1 MNQKIEIENRNQ
13 QMNWGIEM
21 ENRNWKLKLLGM
33 FSSIGIVFLIFWI
46 LVDIFICK
54 IDISDS
60 DSENTNSD
68 SENTNPKIENEIQNS
83 GRLPGDDVEASG
95 FAGNWN
101 EDFDNENEIQIL
113 NLTMVE
119 YSRPPFFNL
128 TEAERKTIQYI
139 VAGEAKGEPMEG
151 KMAVA
156 QCILHGMVKSNWS
169 AERVRIEYQYSGWD
183 DELENVNPEAWA
195 EVVEAVSRVFDDGEL
210 ISDKP
215 ILYFYAPK
223 RVSSDWHESLNFSC
237 ELSNHRFFYLDEDVN
252 ADWFLNLRKDV

>member
-21 ENRNWKLKLLGM
+21 ENRNQKLNLDFVSAFWVGIGFGFLILALI
-33 FSSIGIVFLIFWI
+33 IGIFSYGFG
-46 LVDIFICK
+46 FE
-54 IDISDS
+54 IDFGKSDS
-60 DSENTNSD
+60 
-68 SENTNPKIENEIQNS
+68 KIEIQNS
-83 GRLPGDDVEASG
+83 GRLPGDDIEASG

-101 EDFDNENEIQIL
+101 GNFDTENEIEIL
-113 NLTMVE
+113 DLKMVE
-119 YSRPPFFNL
+119 YSQPPFFNL
-128 TEAERKTIQYI
+128 TEVDRKTIQYI

-156 QCILHGMVKSNWS
+156 QCILHGMVKSEWS

-183 DELENVNPEAWA
+183 DELENTNPEAWA

-223 RVSSDWHESLNFSC
+223 YSDGKWHKTLEFAFEISG
-237 ELSNHRFFYLDEDVN
+237 HRFFYLDEDVN
-252 ADWFLNLRKDV
+252 ADWFLKLQEKCF

>member
-1 MNQKIEIENRNQ
+1 
-13 QMNWGIEM
+13 MNWGIEM
-21 ENRNWKLKLLGM
+21 ENRNYKYKFEEL
-33 FSSIGIVFLIFWI
+33 FSVIWIGIGFGFLILALI
-46 LVDIFICK
+46 IGIFSYGFGFE
-54 IDISDS
+54 IDFGKSDS
-60 DSENTNSD
+60 
-68 SENTNPKIENEIQNS
+68 KIEIQNS

-101 EDFDNENEIQIL
+101 GNFDTENEIEIL
-113 NLTMVE
+113 DLKMVE

-128 TEAERKTIQYI
+128 TEADRKTIQYI

-156 QCILHGMVKSNWS
+156 QCILHGMVKSDWS

-215 ILYFYAPK
+215 ILYFYAPDIT
-223 RVSSDWHESLNFSC
+223 SSSWHESLNHAVTIGG
-237 ELSNHRFFYLDEDVN
+237 HRFFYLDEDVN

>member
-13 QMNWGIEM
+13 ETNWRIEM

-60 DSENTNSD
+60 NSK
-68 SENTNPKIENEIQNS
+68 NANPKIENEIQDD

-101 EDFDNENEIQIL
+101 EDFYNENEIEIL

-183 DELENVNPEAWA
+183 DELENTNPEAWG

-223 RVSSDWHESLNFSC
+223 YSDGKWHKTLEFAFEISG
-237 ELSNHRFFYLDEDVN
+237 HRFFYLDEDVN

>member
-1 MNQKIEIENRNQ
+1 
-13 QMNWGIEM
+13 M

-60 DSENTNSD
+60 DSENAY
-68 SENTNPKIENEIQNS
+68 PKIENEIQDD

-101 EDFDNENEIQIL
+101 EDFYNENEIQIL

-128 TEAERKTIQYI
+128 TKAERKTIQYI

-156 QCILHGMVKSNWS
+156 QCILHGMVKSGWS

-183 DELENVNPEAWA
+183 DELENTNPEAWD

-215 ILYFYAPK
+215 ILYFYASDIT
-223 RVSSDWHESLNFSC
+223 SSSWHESLNHAVTI
-237 ELSNHRFFYLDEDVN
+237 EGHRFFYLDEDVN
-252 ADWFLNLRKDV
+252 ANWFLNLRKDV

>member
-1 MNQKIEIENRNQ
+1 
-13 QMNWGIEM
+13 M

-54 IDISDS
+54 IDIS
-60 DSENTNSD
+60 NSD
-68 SENTNPKIENEIQNS
+68 SENTNQKIENEIQDD

-101 EDFDNENEIQIL
+101 EDFDNENGIEILESAQ
-113 NLTMVE
+113 VE
-119 YSRPPFFNL
+119 YSQPPFFNL
-128 TEAERKTIQYI
+128 TETDRKTIQYI
-139 VAGEAKGEPMEG
+139 VAGEANGEPMEG

-156 QCILHGMVKSNWS
+156 QCILHGMVKSDWS

-183 DELENVNPEAWA
+183 EELENTNPEAWA

-215 ILYFYAPK
+215 ILYFYAPDIT
-223 RVSSDWHESLNFSC
+223 SSSWHESLN
-237 ELSNHRFFYLDEDVN
+237 HAVTIGGHKFFYLDEDIN
-252 ADWFLNLRKDV
+252 ADWFLNLRKDE

>member
-1 MNQKIEIENRNQ
+1 
-13 QMNWGIEM
+13 M

-33 FSSIGIVFLIFWI
+33 FSSVGIVFLIFWI

-60 DSENTNSD
+60 DSENTN
-68 SENTNPKIENEIQNS
+68 PKIENEIQDD

-101 EDFDNENEIQIL
+101 EDFYNENENEIL
-113 NLTMVE
+113 DLTMVE
-119 YSRPPFFNL
+119 YSRLPFFNL
-128 TEAERKTIQYI
+128 AETERKTVQYI

-183 DELENVNPEAWA
+183 DELENTNSEAWA

-215 ILYFYAPK
+215 ILYFYAPDIT
-223 RVSSDWHESLNFSC
+223 SSSWHESLN
-237 ELSNHRFFYLDEDVN
+237 HAVTIGGHKFFYLDEDVN

>member
-13 QMNWGIEM
+13 ETDWRIEM
-21 ENRNWKLKLLGM
+21 ENRDWELKLLGM

-60 DSENTNSD
+60 DSENTN
-68 SENTNPKIENEIQNS
+68 PKIENEIQDD

-95 FAGNWN
+95 FAGNWD
-101 EDFDNENEIQIL
+101 EDFYNENEIEIL

-119 YSRPPFFNL
+119 YSHPPFFNL

-156 QCILHGMVKSNWS
+156 QCILHGMVKSDWS

-183 DELENVNPEAWA
+183 DELENTNSEAWA
-195 EVVEAVSRVFDDGEL
+195 EVVEAVSRVFDNGEL

-215 ILYFYAPK
+215 ILYFYAPDIT
-223 RVSSDWHESLNFSC
+223 SSSWHESLNHAITIGG
-237 ELSNHRFFYLDEDVN
+237 HRFFYLDEDVN

>member
-1 MNQKIEIENRNQ
+1 
-13 QMNWGIEM
+13 M
-21 ENRNWKLKLLGM
+21 ENRNCVYGHEELISGIW
-33 FSSIGIVFLIFWI
+33 IGICIGLLISALIFG
-46 LVDIFICK
+46 IFGCGFGFE
-54 IDISDS
+54 IDFGKS
-60 DSENTNSD
+60 NS
-68 SENTNPKIENEIQNS
+68 ENEIQNS

-95 FAGNWN
+95 FAGNWD
-101 EDFDNENEIQIL
+101 EDFYNENENQIL
-113 NLTMVE
+113 DLAMVK
-119 YSRPPFFNL
+119 YSHPPFFNL
-128 TEAERKTIQYI
+128 TKAERKTIQYI

-223 RVSSDWHESLNFSC
+223 KVSSSWHESLNFSC

>member
-1 MNQKIEIENRNQ
+1 
-13 QMNWGIEM
+13 M

-60 DSENTNSD
+60 N
-68 SENTNPKIENEIQNS
+68 SENTNPKTENEIQDD

-101 EDFDNENEIQIL
+101 EDFYNENEIEIL
-113 NLTMVE
+113 NLAMVE
-119 YSRPPFFNL
+119 YSHPPFFNL
-128 TEAERKTIQYI
+128 TEADRKTIQYI
-139 VAGEAKGEPMEG
+139 VAGEAKGEPTEG

-183 DELENVNPEAWA
+183 DELENANPEAWA

-215 ILYFYAPK
+215 ILYFYAPNV
-223 RVSSDWHESLNFSC
+223 VSSSWHESLNHAVTI
-237 ELSNHRFFYLDEDVN
+237 EGHKFFYLDEDVN

>member
-1 MNQKIEIENRNQ
+1 
-13 QMNWGIEM
+13 M

-54 IDISDS
+54 IDIS
-60 DSENTNSD
+60 NSD
-68 SENTNPKIENEIQNS
+68 SENTNPKIENKIQDD

-113 NLTMVE
+113 DLAMVE
-119 YSRPPFFNL
+119 YSHPPFFNL
-128 TEAERKTIQYI
+128 TEADRKTIQYI

-156 QCILHGMVKSNWS
+156 QCILHGMVKSGWS

-183 DELENVNPEAWA
+183 DELEKSNPKAWA

-215 ILYFYAPK
+215 ILYFYAPDIT
-223 RVSSDWHESLNFSC
+223 SSSWHESLNHAVTI
-237 ELSNHRFFYLDEDVN
+237 EGHKFFYLDEDVN
-252 ADWFLNLRKDV
+252 ADWFLNLRKDG

>member
-1 MNQKIEIENRNQ
+1 
-13 QMNWGIEM
+13 M

-54 IDISDS
+54 IGISD
-60 DSENTNSD
+60 SD
-68 SENTNPKIENEIQNS
+68 SENTNPKIENEIQDD

-101 EDFDNENEIQIL
+101 EDFYNENKIQIL

-119 YSRPPFFNL
+119 YSHLPFFNL

-156 QCILHGMVKSNWS
+156 QCILHGMVKSGWS

-183 DELENVNPEAWA
+183 NELENVNPEAWA

-215 ILYFYAPK
+215 ILYFYAPDIT
-223 RVSSDWHESLNFSC
+223 SSSWHESLNHAITI
-237 ELSNHRFFYLDEDVN
+237 EGHKFFYLDEDVN
-252 ADWFLNLRKDV
+252 ADWFLNLRKDG

>member
-1 MNQKIEIENRNQ
+1 
-13 QMNWGIEM
+13 MNWGIEM

-33 FSSIGIVFLIFWI
+33 FSSIGIIFLIFWI

-60 DSENTNSD
+60 DSENTNR
-68 SENTNPKIENEIQNS
+68 KIENEIQDD
-83 GRLPGDDVEASG
+83 GRLLGDDVEASG

-101 EDFDNENEIQIL
+101 EDFDNENGIEIL
-113 NLTMVE
+113 ESTMVE

-128 TEAERKTIQYI
+128 AETDRKTIQYI

-156 QCILHGMVKSNWS
+156 QCILHGMVKSGWS

-183 DELENVNPEAWA
+183 DELENVNPEAWD

-215 ILYFYAPK
+215 ILYFYAPDIT
-223 RVSSDWHESLNFSC
+223 SSSWHESLN
-237 ELSNHRFFYLDEDVN
+237 HAVTIGGHKFFYLDEDVN

>member
-1 MNQKIEIENRNQ
+1 MNQKIEIENRNR
-13 QMNWGIEM
+13 QMNWRIEM

-60 DSENTNSD
+60 DSD
-68 SENTNPKIENEIQNS
+68 SENTNPKIENEIQDD

-119 YSRPPFFNL
+119 YSHPPFFNL
-128 TEAERKTIQYI
+128 TKAERKTIQYI
-139 VAGEAKGEPMEG
+139 VAGEAKGEPIEG

-156 QCILHGMVKSNWS
+156 QCILHGMVKSGWS

-183 DELENVNPEAWA
+183 NELENVNPEAWA

-215 ILYFYAPK
+215 ILYFYAPDIT
-223 RVSSDWHESLNFSC
+223 SSSWHESLNHAITI
-237 ELSNHRFFYLDEDVN
+237 EGHKFFYLDEDVN
-252 ADWFLNLRKDV
+252 ADWFLNLRKDG

>member
-21 ENRNWKLKLLGM
+21 ENRNQKSNLDFVSAFW
-33 FSSIGIVFLIFWI
+33 IGIGLGFLILALI
-46 LVDIFICK
+46 IGIFSYGFGFEIEICK
-54 IDISDS
+54 S
-60 DSENTNSD
+60 
-68 SENTNPKIENEIQNS
+68 NPKIENKIQDS
-83 GRLPGDDVEASG
+83 GRIKGDDIEATG
-95 FAGNWN
+95 YAGNWN
-101 EDFDNENEIQIL
+101 GNFDTENEIQIL
-113 NLTMVE
+113 DLTMVE
-119 YSRPPFFNL
+119 YSHPPFFNL
-128 TEAERKTIQYI
+128 TEVERKTIQYI

-215 ILYFYAPK
+215 ILYFYAPDIT
-223 RVSSDWHESLNFSC
+223 SSSWHESLNFSC

>member
-13 QMNWGIEM
+13 QMNWRIEM

-60 DSENTNSD
+60 DSENTN
-68 SENTNPKIENEIQNS
+68 PKIENKIQDD

-101 EDFDNENEIQIL
+101 EDFYNENKIQIL

-119 YSRPPFFNL
+119 YSHPPFFNL

-156 QCILHGMVKSNWS
+156 QCILHCMVKSGWS

-183 DELENVNPEAWA
+183 DEL
-195 EVVEAVSRVFDDGEL
+195 
-210 ISDKP
+210 
-215 ILYFYAPK
+215 
-223 RVSSDWHESLNFSC
+223 
-237 ELSNHRFFYLDEDVN
+237 
-252 ADWFLNLRKDV
+252 

>member
-1 MNQKIEIENRNQ
+1 MK
-13 QMNWGIEM
+13 
-21 ENRNWKLKLLGM
+21 NRNWKLKLLGM
-33 FSSIGIVFLIFWI
+33 LSSIGVVFLVFWI
-46 LVDIFICK
+46 VVDIFICK
-54 IDISDS
+54 IDVS
-60 DSENTNSD
+60 NSD
-68 SENTNPKIENEIQNS
+68 FKNANPKIENEIQDS

-128 TEAERKTIQYI
+128 TEADRKTIQYI

-156 QCILHGMVKSNWS
+156 QCILHGMVKSGWT
-169 AERVRIEYQYSGWD
+169 AEKVRIEYQYSGWD
-183 DELENVNPEAWA
+183 DELENTNPEACA

-215 ILYFYAPK
+215 ILYFYAPNV
-223 RVSSDWHESLNFSC
+223 VSSSWHESLN
-237 ELSNHRFFYLDEDVN
+237 HAVTIGGHKFFYLDEDVN

>member
-1 MNQKIEIENRNQ
+1 M
-13 QMNWGIEM
+13 G
-21 ENRNWKLKLLGM
+21 NRNWELKLLGM

-60 DSENTNSD
+60 DSKNA
-68 SENTNPKIENEIQNS
+68 NPKIENEIQNS

-101 EDFDNENEIQIL
+101 EDFYNENEIQIL

-119 YSRPPFFNL
+119 YSNPPFFNL
-128 TEAERKTIQYI
+128 TEADRKTIQYI

-156 QCILHGMVKSNWS
+156 QCILHGMVKSGWS

-183 DELENVNPEAWA
+183 DELENANPEAWA

-223 RVSSDWHESLNFSC
+223 YSDG
-237 ELSNHRFFYLDEDVN
+237 
-252 ADWFLNLRKDV
+252 K

>member
-1 MNQKIEIENRNQ
+1 
-13 QMNWGIEM
+13 M

-33 FSSIGIVFLIFWI
+33 FSSIGIVFLVFWI

-54 IDISDS
+54 IDISDL
-60 DSENTNSD
+60 D
-68 SENTNPKIENEIQNS
+68 SENTNPKIENEIQDD

-101 EDFDNENEIQIL
+101 EDFYNENEIQIL

-128 TEAERKTIQYI
+128 TEADRKTIQYI
-139 VAGEAKGEPMEG
+139 VAGEAKGESMEG

-156 QCILHGMVKSNWS
+156 QCILHGMVKSGWS

-183 DELENVNPEAWA
+183 EELENVNPEAWA

-215 ILYFYAPK
+215 ILYFYAPDII
-223 RVSSDWHESLNFSC
+223 SSSWHESLNHAVTI
-237 ELSNHRFFYLDEDVN
+237 EGHKFFYLDEDVN

>member
-1 MNQKIEIENRNQ
+1 
-13 QMNWGIEM
+13 M
-21 ENRNWKLKLLGM
+21 ENRDWELKLLGM

-46 LVDIFICK
+46 LVDIFVCK
-54 IDISDS
+54 IDIS
-60 DSENTNSD
+60 NSD
-68 SENTNPKIENEIQNS
+68 FENANPKIEIENEDD

-101 EDFDNENEIQIL
+101 EDFYNENEIEIL

-119 YSRPPFFNL
+119 YSRLPFFNL

-156 QCILHGMVKSNWS
+156 QCILHSMVKSGWT
-169 AERVRIEYQYSGWD
+169 AEKVRIEYQYSGWD
-183 DELENVNPEAWA
+183 DELENTNPEAWA
-195 EVVEAVSRVFDDGEL
+195 DVVEAVSRVFDDGEL
-210 ISDKP
+210 VSDKP

-223 RVSSDWHESLNFSC
+223 RVSSSWHESLNFSC

>member
-21 ENRNWKLKLLGM
+21 ENRNYKYKFEEL
-33 FSSIGIVFLIFWI
+33 FSVIWIGIGFGFLILALI
-46 LVDIFICK
+46 IGIFSYGFGFEIRICK
-54 IDISDS
+54 S
-60 DSENTNSD
+60 
-68 SENTNPKIENEIQNS
+68 NPKIENKIQDS
-83 GRLPGDDVEASG
+83 GRIKGDNIEATG
-95 FAGNWN
+95 YAGNWN
-101 EDFDNENEIQIL
+101 GNFDIENENQIL
-113 NLTMVE
+113 DLAMVE
-119 YSRPPFFNL
+119 YYRPRFFNL
-128 TEAERKTIQYI
+128 TEADRKTIQYI

-215 ILYFYAPK
+215 ILYFYAPNV
-223 RVSSDWHESLNFSC
+223 VSSSWHESLNHAITIGG
-237 ELSNHRFFYLDEDVN
+237 HRFFYLDEDVN

>member
-1 MNQKIEIENRNQ
+1 MNQKIEIENRNR
-13 QMNWGIEM
+13 QMNWRIEM
-21 ENRNWKLKLLGM
+21 GNRNWKIKLLGM
-33 FSSIGIVFLIFWI
+33 LSSIGIIFLIFWI

-54 IDISDS
+54 IDILDS
-60 DSENTNSD
+60 DSENA
-68 SENTNPKIENEIQNS
+68 NPKIENEIQDD

-101 EDFDNENEIQIL
+101 EDFYNENEIQIL

-119 YSRPPFFNL
+119 YSQPPFFNL

-156 QCILHGMVKSNWS
+156 QCILHGMVKSGWS
-169 AERVRIEYQYSGWD
+169 AERARIEYKYSGWD
-183 DELENVNPEAWA
+183 DELENTNSEAWA

-223 RVSSDWHESLNFSC
+223 YSDGKWHKTLEFAFEISG
-237 ELSNHRFFYLDEDVN
+237 HRFFYLDEDVN
-252 ADWFLNLRKDV
+252 ADWFLKLKEKCF

>member
-1 MNQKIEIENRNQ
+1 
-13 QMNWGIEM
+13 M

-54 IDISDS
+54 IGISDS
-60 DSENTNSD
+60 DSENAI
-68 SENTNPKIENEIQNS
+68 PKIENKIQDD

-101 EDFDNENEIQIL
+101 EDFYNENEIEIL
-113 NLTMVE
+113 NLAMVK
-119 YSRPPFFNL
+119 YSHPPFFNL
-128 TEAERKTIQYI
+128 TETDRKTIQYI

-156 QCILHGMVKSNWS
+156 QCILHGMVKSGWS

-183 DELENVNPEAWA
+183 DELENVNPETWD

-223 RVSSDWHESLNFSC
+223 YSDGRWHKTLEFALEISG
-237 ELSNHRFFYLDEDVN
+237 HRFFYLDEDVN
-252 ADWFLNLRKDV
+252 ADWFLNLRKDG

>member
-1 MNQKIEIENRNQ
+1 MNQKIEIKNRNQ

-21 ENRNWKLKLLGM
+21 ENRNYKYKFEEL
-33 FSSIGIVFLIFWI
+33 FSVIWIGIGFGFLILALI
-46 LVDIFICK
+46 IGIFSYGFGFEIRICK
-54 IDISDS
+54 S
-60 DSENTNSD
+60 
-68 SENTNPKIENEIQNS
+68 NPKIENKIQDS
-83 GRLPGDDVEASG
+83 GRIKGDNIKATG
-95 FAGNWN
+95 YAGNWN
-101 EDFDNENEIQIL
+101 GNFDIENENQIL
-113 NLTMVE
+113 DLAMVE
-119 YSRPPFFNL
+119 YYRPRFFNL
-128 TEAERKTIQYI
+128 TEVDRKTIQYI

-156 QCILHGMVKSNWS
+156 QCILHGMVKSDWS

-215 ILYFYAPK
+215 ILYFYAPNV
-223 RVSSDWHESLNFSC
+223 VSSSWHESLNHAITIGG
-237 ELSNHRFFYLDEDVN
+237 HRFFYLDEDVN

>member
-21 ENRNWKLKLLGM
+21 ENRNYKYKFEEL
-33 FSSIGIVFLIFWI
+33 FSVIWIGIGFGFLI
-46 LVDIFICK
+46 LALIFGIFSYGFGFEIEICK
-54 IDISDS
+54 S
-60 DSENTNSD
+60 
-68 SENTNPKIENEIQNS
+68 NPKIENKIQDS
-83 GRLPGDDVEASG
+83 GRIKGDNIKATG
-95 FAGNWN
+95 YAGNWN
-101 EDFDNENEIQIL
+101 GNFDIENENQIL
-113 NLTMVE
+113 DLAMVE
-119 YSRPPFFNL
+119 YYRPRFFNL
-128 TEAERKTIQYI
+128 TEADRKTIQYI

-215 ILYFYAPK
+215 ILYFYAPNV
-223 RVSSDWHESLNFSC
+223 VSSSWHESLN
-237 ELSNHRFFYLDEDVN
+237 HAVTIGGHKFFYLDEDVN

>member
-1 MNQKIEIENRNQ
+1 MNQKIEIENRNR
-13 QMNWGIEM
+13 QMNWRIEM
-21 ENRNWKLKLLGM
+21 ENRNQKLNLDFVSAFWVG
-33 FSSIGIVFLIFWI
+33 IGFGFLI
-46 LVDIFICK
+46 LALIFGIFSYGFGFE
-54 IDISDS
+54 IDFGKSDS
-60 DSENTNSD
+60 
-68 SENTNPKIENEIQNS
+68 KIEIQKS

-113 NLTMVE
+113 DLAMVE

-128 TEAERKTIQYI
+128 TEADRKTIQYI

-156 QCILHGMVKSNWS
+156 QCILNGMVKSGWS

-183 DELENVNPEAWA
+183 DELQNSNPDCWA
-195 EVVEAVSRVFDDGEL
+195 EVCESVTRVFDYNETVT
-210 ISDKP
+210 DKP

-223 RVSSDWHESLNFSC
+223 RIKSSWHESLNCGFAVSG
-237 ELSNHRFFYLDEDVN
+237 HRFFYLDEDVN
-252 ADWFLNLRKDV
+252 ADWFLNLRKVA

>member
-1 MNQKIEIENRNQ
+1 
-13 QMNWGIEM
+13 MNWGIEM
-21 ENRNWKLKLLGM
+21 ENRNYKYKFEEL
-33 FSSIGIVFLIFWI
+33 FSVIWIGIGFGFLILALI
-46 LVDIFICK
+46 IGIFSYGFGFEIEIYK
-54 IDISDS
+54 S
-60 DSENTNSD
+60 
-68 SENTNPKIENEIQNS
+68 NPKIENKIQDL
-83 GRLPGDDVEASG
+83 GRIKGDNIEATG
-95 FAGNWN
+95 YAGNWN
-101 EDFDNENEIQIL
+101 GNFDIENENQIL
-113 NLTMVE
+113 DLAMVE
-119 YSRPPFFNL
+119 YYRPRFFNL
-128 TEAERKTIQYI
+128 TEADRKTIQYI

-215 ILYFYAPK
+215 ILYFYAPNV
-223 RVSSDWHESLNFSC
+223 VSSSWHESLNHAITI
-237 ELSNHRFFYLDEDVN
+237 EGHRFFYLDEDVN

>member
-1 MNQKIEIENRNQ
+1 MNQKIEIENRNR

-21 ENRNWKLKLLGM
+21 ENRDYKYRHEELISGIW
-33 FSSIGIVFLIFWI
+33 IGICIGFLI
-46 LVDIFICK
+46 LALIFGIFSCGFGFE
-54 IDISDS
+54 IDFGKSN
-60 DSENTNSD
+60 SE
-68 SENTNPKIENEIQNS
+68 IGIQNS
-83 GRLPGDDVEASG
+83 GHLSGDDVEASG

-101 EDFDNENEIQIL
+101 EDFYNENEIQIL

-128 TEAERKTIQYI
+128 TEADRKTIQYI

-156 QCILHGMVKSNWS
+156 QCILNGMVKSNWT
-169 AERVRIEYQYSGWD
+169 AEKVRIEYQYSGWD
-183 DELENVNPEAWA
+183 DELEKSNPEAWA

-223 RVSSDWHESLNFSC
+223 RASSDWHESLNFSC

>member
-1 MNQKIEIENRNQ
+1 
-13 QMNWGIEM
+13 M

-54 IDISDS
+54 IGISD
-60 DSENTNSD
+60 SD
-68 SENTNPKIENEIQNS
+68 SENTNPKIENEIQDD

-119 YSRPPFFNL
+119 YSHPPFFNL
-128 TEAERKTIQYI
+128 TKAERKTIQYI
-139 VAGEAKGEPMEG
+139 VAGEAKGEPIEG

-156 QCILHGMVKSNWS
+156 QCILHGMVKSGWS

-183 DELENVNPEAWA
+183 NELENVNPEAWA

-215 ILYFYAPK
+215 ILYFYAPDIT
-223 RVSSDWHESLNFSC
+223 SSSWHESLNHAITI
-237 ELSNHRFFYLDEDVN
+237 EGHKFFYLDEDVN
-252 ADWFLNLRKDV
+252 ADWFLNLRKDG